1 MIYNCKAKRQNLKAA
16 AVTAVFTVAFLSDL
30 FLLPLPFMKP
40 YRHLLEFLLA
50 VFAAVVVTV
59 AGRYLLRDYRYIL
72 TENGDGVDLVVI
84 ETQGKRRRTVCRVAL
99 SDIREIADE
108 CKDNRRSL
116 NERCR
121 TMKKRYD
128 YCIDLSA
135 ERAFR
140 IFLTEREEKVSIRLS
155 VDEGLKAH
163 LSRLL
168 KK

>member
-1 MIYNCKAKRQNLKAA
+1 MIYTCKAKRQNLKAV

-30 FLLPLPFMKP
+30 FLLPLPFMDP

-50 VFAAVVVTV
+50 VFAAVAVTV
-59 AGRYLLRDYRYIL
+59 AGRYLLKDYRYIL
-72 TENGDGVDLVVI
+72 TENGDGVDLVVT
-84 ETQGKRRRTVCRVAL
+84 ETQGKRRRTVCRVSL
-99 SDIREIADE
+99 TDIREIADE

-121 TMKKRYD
+121 TMKRYD

-140 IFLTEREEKVSIRLS
+140 IFLTEREEEISIRLS